1 MSNYGEVKKH
11 GENCAHFSLPNTVSS
26 KYGAHGENTIQAL
39 PNTVESVQTAMRL
52 YCWLNFLQP
61 CSSARILCTVD
72 SISDAVHDNW
82 HAAKCLTGMSAREH
96 PVLCPPCCNLPA
108 AIHSQQRENRA
119 ACLECCWIISDKS
132 ISNNLYK
139 ISWLGKNSKNWV

>member
-1 MSNYGEVKKH
+1 MRFQIRWSR
-11 GENCAHFSLPNTVSS
+11 VST
-26 KYGAHGENTIQAL
+26 NNVL
-39 PNTVESVQTAMRL
+39 D
-52 YCWLNFLQP
+52 FLQP
-61 CSSARILCTVD
+61 EEGRQYSMFLCTVD

-119 ACLECCWIISDKS
+119 ACLDCCWIISDKS

-139 ISWLGKNSKNWV
+139 ISWLGKNSKIEFKIGFNRLFFHLIHPFQIISHSKNLEGSKHLKV